1 LSLVGQ
7 AALPAFASAFARSLA
22 HNHNLPKS
30 IFFSRTKLMALSIPV
45 DSSKNVDRHRI

>member
-22 HNHNLPKS
+22 HNLPKS